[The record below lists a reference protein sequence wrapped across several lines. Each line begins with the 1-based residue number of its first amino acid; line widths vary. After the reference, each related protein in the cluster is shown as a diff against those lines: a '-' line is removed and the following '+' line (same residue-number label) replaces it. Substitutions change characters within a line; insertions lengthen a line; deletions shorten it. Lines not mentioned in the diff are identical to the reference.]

1 MTRRTILIGLLTAG
15 LVWLD
20 TEWSSAQ
27 ERIRVDGW
35 VQWLGGNTMQVMT
48 GGGTVAVDLRQADQG
63 SYRGL
68 RGGERILVDGVVSSD
83 RRSVIAY
90 GIWRTG
96 AGVEAP

>member
-1 MTRRTILIGLLTAG
+1 MLIGLLAAG
-15 LVWLD
+15 LVTFD
-20 TEWSSAQ
+20 TEPIAAQ
-27 ERIRVDGW
+27 ERIRLDGW
-35 VQWLGGNTMQVMT
+35 VQWLGSNTMQMTT

-68 RGGERILVDGVVSSD
+68 RSGDRVLVDGVVSSD

-90 GIWRTG
+90 GIWRGG